1 MQNFFKWLYYK
12 APFPILVSFCLGV
25 YATFVTL
32 IVSAISFSP
41 KVAIP
46 AILLTLL
53 LTPVL
58 YFKLKEKRDDR

>member
-12 APFPILVSFCLGV
+12 APFPLLASFFLGV

-32 IVSAISFSP
+32 VFFAISFSP
-41 KVAIP
+41 EVAIP
-46 AILLTLL
+46 ALLLTLL

-58 YFKLKEKRDDR
+58 YFKTKGKRDDR